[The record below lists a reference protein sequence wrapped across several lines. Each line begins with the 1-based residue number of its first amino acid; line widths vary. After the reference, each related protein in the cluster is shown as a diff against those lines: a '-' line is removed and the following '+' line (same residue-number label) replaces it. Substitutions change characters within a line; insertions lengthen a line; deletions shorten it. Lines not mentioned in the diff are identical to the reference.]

1 MIIKKLCFIT
11 FLFFGINANSSVLI
25 ETNTQNFENTA
36 DDCSLN
42 WVYKLENYEKEVI
55 LDFFERIFN
64 SLIKN
69 DAIGVVDNFSDFVIK
84 RINFIH
90 TISEDDEIKEQSNN
104 TVKYLLNLVKLADTQ
119 KISSVLRNVLS
130 DFNRCNEDNVT
141 DYNDSKFPSEM
152 KENLTEFFIK
162 IGFVP
167 YRRITSYMKRHD
179 LISVYEYFARKKN
192 EYKNTI
198 SLDHE
203 NPKDDEKAFLAWESV
218 LERLVRTLNPDNQP
232 KILELFNL

>member
-69 DAIGVVDNFSDFVIK
+69 DAIPYLVIE
-84 RINFIH
+84 H
-90 TISEDDEIKEQSNN
+90 TLTIWLPSP
-104 TVKYLLNLVKLADTQ
+104 
-119 KISSVLRNVLS
+119 
-130 DFNRCNEDNVT
+130 
-141 DYNDSKFPSEM
+141 DSK
-152 KENLTEFFIK
+152 
-162 IGFVP
+162 
-167 YRRITSYMKRHD
+167 RTS
-179 LISVYEYFARKKN
+179 
-192 EYKNTI
+192 
-198 SLDHE
+198 
-203 NPKDDEKAFLAWESV
+203 
-218 LERLVRTLNPDNQP
+218 
-232 KILELFNL
+232 